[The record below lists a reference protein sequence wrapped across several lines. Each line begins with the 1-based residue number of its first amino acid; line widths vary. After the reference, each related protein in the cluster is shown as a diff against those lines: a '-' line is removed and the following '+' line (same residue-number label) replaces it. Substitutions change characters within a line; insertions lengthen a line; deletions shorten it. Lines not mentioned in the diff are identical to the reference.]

1 MTTTSQTWT
10 EEMVELAGTS
20 IQLVKGG
27 SGEPLLIL
35 HDEMGYPGWMNFHE
49 ALGQSNELIIP
60 APPGFGD
67 SPYLDW
73 IMNMRDMAGWYL
85 EALDDMG
92 VGQINMMGFSF
103 GGWMAA
109 EMATMDPGHF
119 KKLILVNAAGI
130 KPPVGEIFDMFLV
143 VAKEFITESFL
154 DPANTSEFAK
164 ICPEEPTPEQAEY
177 WEVAREQTC
186 RLSWRPYMH
195 YPALANLLS
204 RLKNLPTQII
214 WGREDPIVP
223 LSAGQ
228 VFNDSIPGS
237 QLAIIDNAGHRP
249 EIEQTDEFVR
259 IVQEFLS
266 G

>member
-1 MTTTSQTWT
+1 
-10 EEMVELAGTS
+10 
-20 IQLVKGG
+20 
-27 SGEPLLIL
+27 
-35 HDEMGYPGWMNFHE
+35 
-49 ALGQSNELIIP
+49 
-60 APPGFGD
+60 
-67 SPYLDW
+67 
-73 IMNMRDMAGWYL
+73 
-85 EALDDMG
+85 
-92 VGQINMMGFSF
+92 
-103 GGWMAA
+103 
-109 EMATMDPGHF
+109 MDPGHF
-119 KKLILVNAAGI
+119 KKLILVDAAGI

-154 DPANTSEFAK
+154 DPANTPEFAT

-195 YPALANLLS
+195 YRGLPNLLS

-214 WGREDPIVP
+214 WGREDAIVP

-228 VFNDSIPGS
+228 VFNDSIQGS

-249 EIEQTDEFVR
+249 EIEQPDEFVR

-266 G
+266 S